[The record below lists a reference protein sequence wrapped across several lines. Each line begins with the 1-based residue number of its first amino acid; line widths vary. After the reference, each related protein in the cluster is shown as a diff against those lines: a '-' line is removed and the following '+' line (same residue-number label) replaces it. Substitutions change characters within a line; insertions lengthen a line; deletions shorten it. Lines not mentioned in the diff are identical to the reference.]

1 MIQIS
6 VSGYYNQQNY
16 FKIKEI
22 YFSNESTLY
31 VLKSEESFFP
41 SVYEGTVKELYDSV
55 KNCYYPN
62 FEMSEPRIY
71 KNDNDAKSLA
81 TFFMN
86 KIKEFDLS
94 KPGSE
99 RRLYDIINGFGEEIT

>member
-6 VSGYYNQQNY
+6 ISGFYSNTNE

-22 YFSNESTLY
+22 YVSDDEVMYTL
-31 VLKSEESFFP
+31 KREESFFP
-41 SVYEGTVKELYDSV
+41 HEYKGSVKELYDSV

-62 FEMSEPRIY
+62 FFMSTPRVHH
-71 KNDNDAKSLA
+71 DDDPKSLA

-86 KIKEFDLS
+86 KIREFDL
-94 KPGSE
+94 KKQGSE
-99 RRLYDIINGFGEEIT
+99 KRLYDMLSGFGEELP